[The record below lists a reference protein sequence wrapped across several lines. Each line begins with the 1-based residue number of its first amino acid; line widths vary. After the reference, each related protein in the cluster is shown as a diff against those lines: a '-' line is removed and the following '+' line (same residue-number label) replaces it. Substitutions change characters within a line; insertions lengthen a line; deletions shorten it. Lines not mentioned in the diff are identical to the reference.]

1 MAISKEEARNHAE
14 NMIKESGKNLRIT
27 AFESLRYINGDGLY
41 FFSVQDRDTGKNYY
55 PGELFK
61 AIRMSDG
68 ALVDFKLPT
77 PTF

>member
-1 MAISKEEARNHAE
+1 MDISKEEARKKAE
-14 NMIKESGKNLRIT
+14 SMVKESGENLRII
-27 AFESLRYINGDGLY
+27 AFESVYYIDGDGLF

-68 ALVDFKLPT
+68 TLVDFKLPT
-77 PTF
+77 PT